1 MAANEQ
7 LAVLKKGE
15 GVFTPGQ
22 MKAPASSSTTPYTW
36 VALNPGDAQQLGKT
50 VAGQIESMMTDWAI
64 KQKRHGG
71 LLATWATS
79 AYLSRSRVQ
88 PQSAQT

>member
-1 MAANEQ
+1 
-7 LAVLKKGE
+7 
-15 GVFTPGQ
+15 
-22 MKAPASSSTTPYTW
+22 

-71 LLATWATS
+71 LLAT
-79 AYLSRSRVQ
+79 
-88 PQSAQT
+88 